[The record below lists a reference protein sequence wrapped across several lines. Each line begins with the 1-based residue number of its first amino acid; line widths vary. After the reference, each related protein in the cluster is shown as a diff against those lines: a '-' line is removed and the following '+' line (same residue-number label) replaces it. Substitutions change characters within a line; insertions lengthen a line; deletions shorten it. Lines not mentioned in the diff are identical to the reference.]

1 MEKIRYPVN
10 RGTITQTFAEH
21 IEWAKQHPGIAY
33 NGGIDFYSD
42 DRNVFACADGTV
54 DKVGFDP
61 SGYGHFIKLR
71 HADFYSLYAHLLGQ
85 PVHKEGQT
93 VCCGEILGLMGYSG
107 NVRPAGPAGT
117 HLHFETRRPDQ
128 VPFDPADF
136 LIDSPAE
143 QSKPAEPSTGWAEIV
158 CEDGANMRTL
168 PAGSLKSWL
177 PKGVRVHLTG
187 NSSVANNLTWF
198 EIVGGYWV
206 ARADSEGT
214 VLIEDIY
221 E

>member
-42 DRNVFACADGTV
+42 DRNIFACADGTV

-61 SGYGHFIKLR
+61 SGYGHYIKLR
-71 HADFYSLYAHLLGQ
+71 HSDFYSLYAHLLGQ
-85 PVHKEGQT
+85 PVFKAGQ
-93 VCCGEILGLMGYSG
+93 VVHCGEVLGTMGYSG

-128 VPFDPADF
+128 IPFDPAPYFSEDQLPSSQGIPAGTKRIRVIAPMVRLRAQPGMSGTF
-136 LIDSPAE
+136 IRFANAGEEFDLTGETAKESGLPWREVWIKAWIAE
-143 QSKPAEPSTGWAEIV
+143 QDI
-158 CEDGANMRTL
+158 DGQ
-168 PAGSLKSWL
+168 
-177 PKGVRVHLTG
+177 
-187 NSSVANNLTWF
+187 
-198 EIVGGYWV
+198 
-206 ARADSEGT
+206 
-214 VLIEDIY
+214 LIAPVET
-221 E
+221 